1 MHFRLLRLILFTFP
15 VLSHARN
22 SILQKLPTRYFS
34 QVAQSS
40 KKSEEQV
47 NKRSEKALNSLSRQE
62 KKMQAKLFKI
72 DSIAAEN
79 IFTTH
84 LDKIGSLRTGLRN
97 KVASKFTSG
106 EAGPS

>member
-1 MHFRLLRLILFTFP
+1 
-15 VLSHARN
+15 
-22 SILQKLPTRYFS
+22 
-34 QVAQSS
+34 
-40 KKSEEQV
+40 
-47 NKRSEKALNSLSRQE
+47 
-62 KKMQAKLFKI
+62 MQAKLFKI